1 MAKKL
6 LTRREVLSLQSV
18 TPGLLCSSSSLW
30 APCPFTDLPWVV
42 LRFLS
47 DIGFVAK
54 TFFGTLYVVRNT
66 SGNHFYKEKIL
77 KKIP

>member
-1 MAKKL
+1 MVARSKDMAKKL

-30 APCPFTDLPWVV
+30 APCPFTDLPWVI

-54 TFFGTLYVVRNT
+54 TFFGTLYVDRNALV
-66 SGNHFYKEKIL
+66 SHFHKA
-77 KKIP
+77 

>member
-1 MAKKL
+1 MAKNL

-18 TPGLLCSSSSLW
+18 IPGLLCSSSSLW
-30 APCPFTDLPWVV
+30 APCPFTDLPWVI

-54 TFFGTLYVVRNT
+54 TFLVPSMSSVMLQEVISIKKKY
-66 SGNHFYKEKIL
+66 L
-77 KKIP
+77 KK

>member
-30 APCPFTDLPWVV
+30 APCPFTDLPWVI

-54 TFFGTLYVVRNT
+54 TFLVPSMSSVMLQKVI
-66 SGNHFYKEKIL
+66 SI
-77 KKIP
+77 KKKY